1 MRNRY
6 QFPKNLSILLAAIFL
21 MYSPLDVSAANY
33 KMAGIL
39 SAVNL
44 SDRVVVIE
52 VKRKR
57 GWFTVAG
64 PVATNARLSIS
75 SRLARLDEFKV
86 GKQIDVEWH
95 STTVGHVID
104 RLLQ

>member
-1 MRNRY
+1 MRNGN
-6 QFPKNLSILLAAIFL
+6 QFLKNLLILLTTIFL
-21 MYSPLDVSAANY
+21 IYAPLVASAANY

-52 VKRKR
+52 VKRKK
-57 GWFTVAG
+57 GWFSVAG
-64 PVATNARLSIS
+64 PVAPNARLSIS
-75 SRLARLDEFKV
+75 SRLALLDEFKV